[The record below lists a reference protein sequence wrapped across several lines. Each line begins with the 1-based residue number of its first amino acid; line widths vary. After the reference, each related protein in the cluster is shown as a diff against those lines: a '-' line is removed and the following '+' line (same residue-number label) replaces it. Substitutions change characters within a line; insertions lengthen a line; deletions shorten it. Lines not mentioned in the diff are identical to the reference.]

1 MSNELAVVEEEKLP
15 VAEKTNQLSTFEIA
29 GQLIGIPVLEVED
42 VLNPIPLTK
51 IPLAKTEIAGLLN
64 LRGRIVT
71 AIDMRV
77 KFGLSAFEKPADQMS
92 IVVEKDG
99 ELYSLLVD
107 EVGDVMNL
115 PMRKFEQNPANLDP
129 KWAEVSNGVFRLE
142 GRILV
147 VLNVEKLLEFS
158 ADRDIS

>member
-1 MSNELAVVEEEKLP
+1 MSNEVA
-15 VAEKTNQLSTFEIA
+15 VAEENLPTIQKTSELSTFKIA

-42 VLNPIPLTK
+42 VLNPIPLTT

-77 KFGLSAFEKPADQMS
+77 KFGLSAFEDPENQMS
-92 IVVEKDG
+92 IVVEKEE

-107 EVGDVMNL
+107 EIGDVLNL
-115 PMRKFEQNPANLDP
+115 PMKKFEQNPANLDP
-129 KWAEVSNGVFRLE
+129 KWAEVANGVFRLD
-142 GRILV
+142 GQILV
-147 VLNVEKLLEFS
+147 VLNVDKLLQYSIEKEE
-158 ADRDIS
+158 A